1 MLQADLSRSSL
12 AFALYV
18 TPPAT
23 PPHCV
28 CLCLNQLMS
37 FGFHGFISQ
46 KGGESSES
54 EMTESD
60 DTMT

>member
-1 MLQADLSRSSL
+1 MLQADVSRSSL

-18 TPPAT
+18 IPP
-23 PPHCV
+23 PPCV